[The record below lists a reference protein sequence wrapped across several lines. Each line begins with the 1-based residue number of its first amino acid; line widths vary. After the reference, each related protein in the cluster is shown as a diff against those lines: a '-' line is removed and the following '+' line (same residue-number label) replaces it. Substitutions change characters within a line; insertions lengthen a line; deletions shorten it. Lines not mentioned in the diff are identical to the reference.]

1 MFLPTAG
8 TFLAVIMVATNTVTA
23 KRIQNFTTTIMPALN
38 VG

>member
-8 TFLAVIMVATNTVTA
+8 TFLAVIVATNTITA
-23 KRIQNFTTTIMPALN
+23 RRIQNFTTAIMPALN

>member
-8 TFLAVIMVATNTVTA
+8 TFLAVIIVATNTVTA
-23 KRIQNFTTTIMPALN
+23 RRIQNFTTTIMAALN